1 MKRASIWVILAIVF
15 VAGGLYAAT
24 RDWRGVRVQ
33 PDQQNVQSDQRA
45 GESAAGKNATASD
58 TSPAEGARERQIKGS
73 SQPLELT
80 NVQREK
86 IRSHVSS
93 HREGRLEQADFTLMV
108 GSAVPQQ
115 IPLADLPVEL
125 SDALGGYTGNKY
137 VVVRDKMAIIDP
149 EVRRIV
155 AVIPDVQ

>member
-1 MKRASIWVILAIVF
+1 MKRASVWVILTLVF
-15 VAGGLYAAT
+15 VVAGLYAAT
-24 RDWRGVRVQ
+24 RDWRGERVQ
-33 PDQQNVQSDQRA
+33 PDQQGVQSDQRA
-45 GESAAGKNATASD
+45 GESAAGKNAAASD

-73 SQPLELT
+73 AQSGELT
-80 NVQREK
+80 AEQREK
-86 IRSHVSS
+86 IRSYVSS

-108 GSAVPQQ
+108 GSGVPQQ

-137 VVVRDKMAIIDP
+137 VVVRDKMAIVDP